1 MDTKKWNEEVET
13 WSENPDLQMKEEDAQ
28 MDFELRRASLE
39 DTSVPDAD
47 EAFEQFKAERL
58 GKSKRRAL
66 SMRLWAVAAV
76 AACLVLAVFRP
87 WNHWQSSSSPI
98 AEVPIPTIIPGT
110 VVYEAPAP
118 MGDIAVTVGDK
129 TINLHSSDARE
140 QGFSISQNHMIQ
152 FLAPEGV
159 SPEDR
164 TTLTIPQG
172 KTAMLQLHDGTKV
185 WLSACSRLTFPQKF
199 LDNVPREVRLI
210 GEAYFEV
217 SHDKVRP
224 FIVHSGKV
232 NTTVLGT
239 RFNIRS
245 FDNEQPRVTLVS
257 GSVRVSSGKNVGERC
272 DVTLV
277 PGQQAVLGANN
288 SLLVEEAD
296 VEGVLSWKHGAFYFE
311 GQTLR
316 EVLTEI
322 GRWYNLNVI
331 FTTNQHLDDP
341 LHYNA
346 DRSWKIQQVV
356 SQLNNICET
365 HIKIKNNNLIVDE

>member
-1 MDTKKWNEEVET
+1 MDTNKWNEEAET

-39 DTSVPDAD
+39 DAAVPDAD

-58 GKSKRRAL
+58 GKPERRAL
-66 SMRLWAVAAV
+66 GVRLWAVAAV
-76 AACLVLAVFRP
+76 AACLALAVFLP
-87 WNHWQSSSSPI
+87 WNRWLSPSSPV
-98 AEVPIPTIIPGT
+98 AEVSSAINIPGT

-118 MGDIAVTVGDK
+118 MGDIALTVGDK
-129 TINLHSSDARE
+129 TINLHSNDARK
-140 QGFSISQNHMIQ
+140 QGFSVSQDQMIQ
-152 FLAPEGV
+152 FLSPENV

-172 KTAMLQLHDGTKV
+172 KTAKLQLPDGTKV
-185 WLSACSRLTFPQKF
+185 WLSACSRLIFPQKF
-199 LDNVPREVRLI
+199 LEHAPREVRLI

-217 SHDKVRP
+217 AHDEARP

-232 NTTVLGT
+232 STTVLGT
-239 RFNIRS
+239 QFNIRS
-245 FDNEQPRVTLVS
+245 FEGEQPRITLVS
-257 GSVRVSSGKNVGERC
+257 GSVRVSNSTNVGARRE
-272 DVTLV
+272 VTLV

-296 VEGVLSWKHGAFYFE
+296 VEGVLSWKNGAFYFE

-316 EVLTEI
+316 EILTEI

-331 FTTNQHLDDP
+331 FITNQHLDDS

-365 HIKIKNNNLIVDE
+365 HIKIENNS